1 MRPILSCFLCL
12 GFAFMGAAQVSAAMI
27 AVERSVGTAQIS
39 RVAALPNADLVVIDA
54 GFEAGLREGMVC
66 TVFRAGESIGQLLLV
81 DLRPRSATALI
92 LDLTSGRSLQ
102 SGDSV
107 AVKTVSSRK

>member
-1 MRPILSCFLCL
+1 MRSFSRRLVCLFLAL
-12 GFAFMGAAQVSAAMI
+12 TGAAQLSAAVE
-27 AVERSVGTAQIS
+27 VERSVGTARVS
-39 RVAALPNADLVVIDA
+39 RVASLPSADLVVLDA

-66 TVFRAGESIGQLLLV
+66 TVARGGEIFGELLLV
-81 DLRPRSATALI
+81 ELRSTASTALI
-92 LDLTSGRSLQ
+92 LDLASGRSLQ